1 MRANDAST
9 DKTPA
14 DKTPT
19 DKTPTD
25 KTWTH
30 NTWTNDRIASLKQ
43 MWAEGASAA
52 AIAERLGGLSRS
64 AVLGKIHRL
73 RPSLAK
79 EPSVA
84 KKISVAKKTSV
95 AKKKRAAAKTA
106 HKPTAPEQRGPTRPV
121 APSPQPQTNESRQRG
136 KSLLELTNDT
146 CRWPHGEPGTRGF
159 FFCGAP
165 GADLE
170 GGKPYCVPHA
180 RRAYGS
186 AEIAAAEDESPIV
199 PVRNSPSIAP
209 LDGSRRYVWRAPV
222 NHPAPRGK

>member
-9 DKTPA
+9 DKIRA
-14 DKTPT
+14 DE
-19 DKTPTD
+19 
-25 KTWTH
+25 TWTD
-30 NTWTNDRIASLKQ
+30 DRIASLKQ

-84 KKISVAKKTSV
+84 KKTNVAKKTSV
-95 AKKKRAAAKTA
+95 AKKKRAAAKTV
-106 HKPTAPEQRGPTRPV
+106 HKPTAPEQRRPTRRV
-121 APSPQPQTNESRQRG
+121 APSTQPQTNETRQRG

-159 FFCGAP
+159 FFCGEP

-170 GGKPYCVPHA
+170 GGKPYCVHHA
-180 RRAYGS
+180 RRAYGG
-186 AEIAAAEDESPIV
+186 AEFAAAEDESSII
-199 PVRNSPSIAP
+199 PVWNSPSIAP
-209 LDGSRRYVWRAPV
+209 LDGSRRYVLRAPV

>member
-9 DKTPA
+9 DKTTA
-14 DKTPT
+14 
-19 DKTPTD
+19 D
-25 KTWTH
+25 KTWTD
-30 NTWTNDRIASLKQ
+30 DRIASLRQ

-73 RPSLAK
+73 RPR
-79 EPSVA
+79 VA
-84 KKISVAKKTSV
+84 KRISVAKKTKV
-95 AKKKRAAAKTA
+95 AKRKRVAAKTLP
-106 HKPTAPEQRGPTRPV
+106 KPIVSERCHPTRGV
-121 APSPQPQTNESRQRG
+121 APSSQPRTNESQQPG

-146 CRWPHGEPGTRGF
+146 CRWPHGDPGTQGF
-159 FFCGAP
+159 FFCGEP

-180 RRAYGS
+180 RRAYGG
-186 AEIAAAEDESPIV
+186 AEIAEAEDESSIV

>member
-9 DKTPA
+9 DKTRA
-14 DKTPT
+14 DE
-19 DKTPTD
+19 
-25 KTWTH
+25 TWTD
-30 NTWTNDRIASLKQ
+30 DRIASLKQ

-84 KKISVAKKTSV
+84 KKTSV
-95 AKKKRAAAKTA
+95 AKKKRAAAKTL
-106 HKPTAPEQRGPTRPV
+106 HKPTAPEQRGPTRRV

-159 FFCGAP
+159 FFCGEP

-170 GGKPYCVPHA
+170 GGKPYCVHHA

-186 AEIAAAEDESPIV
+186 AEVAAAEDELSII
-199 PVRNSPSIAP
+199 PVWNSPSIAP

>member
-9 DKTPA
+9 DKTRA
-14 DKTPT
+14 DE
-19 DKTPTD
+19 
-25 KTWTH
+25 TWTD
-30 NTWTNDRIASLKQ
+30 DRIASLKQ

-73 RPSLAK
+73 RPGLAK

-84 KKISVAKKTSV
+84 KKTRAT
-95 AKKKRAAAKTA
+95 KKKRAAAKTL
-106 HKPTAPEQRGPTRPV
+106 HKPTAPEQCGPTRRV
-121 APSPQPQTNESRQRG
+121 VPSPQPQTNESWQRG

-159 FFCGAP
+159 FFCGVP

-170 GGKPYCVPHA
+170 GGKPYCVHHA
-180 RRAYGS
+180 RRAYGN
-186 AEIAAAEDESPIV
+186 AEVAAAEDESSIIPIW
-199 PVRNSPSIAP
+199 NSPSIAP

-222 NHPAPRGK
+222 NHPTPRGK